1 MNDEPKSYKIILYDH
16 FDIRYLIR
24 ISDVEINRALMG
36 SFDRILVYDMLDGKE
51 KALAH
56 VLAYVIVSKGEVL
69 DG

>member
-1 MNDEPKSYKIILYDH
+1 MNDEPKNYKIILYDH
-16 FDIRYLIR
+16 LDTRYLIR
-24 ISDVEINRALMG
+24 ISDVEINRTVMG

-56 VLAYVIVSKGEVL
+56 VLAYTIISRGEVL

>member
-16 FDIRYLIR
+16 FDTRYLIR
-24 ISDVEINRALMG
+24 ISDVEINRALIG
-36 SFDRILVYDMLDGKE
+36 SFDRILVYDMLDGQE

-56 VLAYVIVSKGEVL
+56 VLAYVILSKGEVL

>member
-16 FDIRYLIR
+16 LDTRYLIR

-36 SFDRILVYDMLDGKE
+36 SFDRIIVYDMLDGQE

>member
-16 FDIRYLIR
+16 LDTRYLIR

-36 SFDRILVYDMLDGKE
+36 SFDRIIVYDMLDGKE

-56 VLAYVIVSKGEVL
+56 VLAYVILSKGEVL

>member
-16 FDIRYLIR
+16 LDTRYLIR

-36 SFDRILVYDMLDGKE
+36 SFDRIIVYDMLDGQE

-56 VLAYVIVSKGEVL
+56 VLAYVILSKGEVL